1 MARSALWG
9 LLIGTALMTVLIL
22 FGIALPA
29 SAADEA
35 DAPVLASVIA
45 AGIVG
50 VVLGG
55 VPGTVVGAVVGAVR
69 RRRTALPPP
78 PPPMMFPPPPP
89 PPPPPPLNDRWSAM
103 VGRCE
108 LAVRRVHAAVAAVPP
123 SPARE
128 WLERIA
134 GRFAAELPDVRRI
147 ADLGRALDADQ
158 HHPVADRLNAAVR
171 DFTSFEDE
179 VGRAA
184 LRLLNQ
190 SSLDAVRT
198 DLEVLEQQLPHLGTS

>member
-9 LLIGTALMTVLIL
+9 LLIGTALMTVLFMVTL
-22 FGIALPA
+22 
-29 SAADEA
+29 AAPSSPDGESV
-35 DAPVLASVIA
+35 PVLASLIA
-45 AGIVG
+45 SGMFG

-55 VPGTVVGAVVGAVR
+55 VPGSVVGFVVGAIRHRSRPPAP
-69 RRRTALPPP
+69 LPPP
-78 PPPMMFPPPPP
+78 PRPLPVPPPA
-89 PPPPPPLNDRWSAM
+89 NDRWSAM

-108 LAVRRVHAAVAAVPP
+108 LAVRRVHAAVATVPA

-147 ADLGRALDADQ
+147 AELGRALDADQ
-158 HHPVADRLNAAVR
+158 HHPVTERLNAAVH

-198 DLEVLEQQLPHLGTS
+198 DLEILEQQLPHLGNS